1 MSAKKAKTTKPQSE
15 ASAPAVAAAAAAA
28 AAAPVAAAV
37 PVASA
42 AGGALSA
49 AEMNPSNPLT
59 RHLHPQPGG
68 SAALVPLDHDE
79 KKGAA
84 FDAKSAGSSASIPA
98 NPKKGDAPRKDAKAD
113 IKGLDDDKDSGKP
126 LKLQSKDKKDFTV
139 ERKHAFIS
147 TLVKTSLENDDKAE
161 EVPIPGV
168 TGAILDLVVNYM
180 KEHKG
185 VEPPII
191 EKPLR
196 SKVMKDVCPH
206 KWDAEYIDRIGDT
219 RQQLYDLILAAN
231 YMDIKSLLHLG
242 CAKVAS
248 LIKGQPLEKIKEI
261 LDPNQGAKKD
271 GKDGKDGKSS
281 DGKDV
286 KGAGVGDV
294 KGVGAASGAAAA
306 AATPVDTKVDAKAD
320 AKASASTT
328 KPVSKAAAKKAK
340 TSASSSSSAAAAAAA
355 APMADSDE
363 DAKPTPIAS
372 ASATSASS
380 TSVAR
385 KKK

>member
-1 MSAKKAKTTKPQSE
+1 MSAKAADPKKDDTGKKADDKK
-15 ASAPAVAAAAAAA
+15 
-28 AAAPVAAAV
+28 
-37 PVASA
+37 
-42 AGGALSA
+42 
-49 AEMNPSNPLT
+49 AE
-59 RHLHPQPGG
+59 
-68 SAALVPLDHDE
+68 VV
-79 KKGAA
+79 KGLGDD
-84 FDAKSAGSSASIPA
+84 DASSA
-98 NPKKGDAPRKDAKAD
+98 
-113 IKGLDDDKDSGKP
+113 KP
-126 LKLQSKDKKDFTV
+126 LKLSSKDKKEFVV

-168 TGAILDLVVNYM
+168 TGAILELVVNYM

-206 KWDAEYIDRIGDT
+206 KWDADYIDKIGET

-261 LDPNQGAKKD
+261 LDPNQGAKKTTD
-271 GKDGKDGKSS
+271 GKDAKEAKPA
-281 DGKDV
+281 V
-286 KGAGVGDV
+286 AT
-294 KGVGAASGAAAA
+294 AAA
-306 AATPVDTKVDAKAD
+306 AATATGDKKDAKAD
-320 AKASASTT
+320 
-328 KPVSKAAAKKAK
+328 
-340 TSASSSSSAAAAAAA
+340 
-355 APMADSDE
+355 D
-363 DAKPTPIAS
+363 
-372 ASATSASS
+372 
-380 TSVAR
+380 